1 MYLRSDTPPITY
13 ECNGGGSV
21 TNVAILVNNE
31 KPIGAKGRILKSSTE
46 KGSFFIKVIM
56 KESSESKNETS
67 FEFTEKSEF
76 HDYNKPRATA
86 CLMKAVFIHTRLVVL
101 NDKSNLSD
109 QLTEKVNGTLELQT
123 WTGLPQGSGLGTS
136 SILICCVLKVI
147 WYLMGIKVSDETLA
161 YSTLI
166 VEQLMT
172 TNGGWQDQV
181 GGIYGGFKFT
191 TARNILPLEIRTESI
206 NLTYE
211 SLQNINDRLLLVYT
225 GLTRLAK
232 DLLLNVLRNW
242 YTISTRI
249 YDNVQGLIENE
260 KNCRLALKAGNIFY
274 KTSCKKC
281 FFIMTF
287 FFSY

>member
-1 MYLRSDTPPITY
+1 M
-13 ECNGGGSV
+13 
-21 TNVAILVNNE
+21 
-31 KPIGAKGRILKSSTE
+31 
-46 KGSFFIKVIM
+46 
-56 KESSESKNETS
+56 
-67 FEFTEKSEF
+67 
-76 HDYNKPRATA
+76 
-86 CLMKAVFIHTRLVVL
+86 
-101 NDKSNLSD
+101 
-109 QLTEKVNGTLELQT
+109 
-123 WTGLPQGSGLGTS
+123 
-136 SILICCVLKVI
+136 
-147 WYLMGIKVSDETLA
+147 
-161 YSTLI
+161 I